1 VIDWSAVLSKGLDV
15 APTAIGILLAVW
27 VVWFVWRLIQRLF
40 RFASRSSEDVQTEPP
55 RQTAQE
61 RREPVLE
68 RIATPVSSIPDA
80 ADVLA
85 LKASIDA
92 LTRQIAALEKR
103 LAPPAPARPTAD
115 RSPIERPHR
124 EIPVPVEPPS
134 PPERLRA

>member
-15 APTAIGILLAVW
+15 APMAIGILLAVW
-27 VVWFVWRLIQRLF
+27 VAWFVWRLIQRLF
-40 RFASRSSEDVQTEPP
+40 RLTGRSREDAQAEPSTLP
-55 RQTAQE
+55 TWE

-68 RIATPVSSIPDA
+68 RIAPPVSSIPDA

-103 LAPPAPARPTAD
+103 LAPPDPARSKAGG
-115 RSPIERPHR
+115 SQIERR
-124 EIPVPVEPPS
+124 EGSPVPVEHPS